1 MFVSVA
7 VPVPGLPLLTY
18 GVPDGIDVPV
28 RGARV
33 VVPLG
38 TRSVTG
44 LVVGDASA
52 GGDGEIRDVID
63 VLDRTAFLPEAV
75 VALCLW
81 VADYYLSGPGDA
93 LAAAMPPGAW
103 VESERTF
110 RLTALG
116 QDAAPGDGDTVRS
129 AVLRHL
135 AGGARTT
142 RALARAAGGR
152 SVDSTLRVLERGGMI
167 ERVTA
172 LKGRGDAF
180 RTELVAHLTP
190 AGRTVAGSLEPDVV
204 RLTESQRQA
213 LAVLVESADGVP
225 TMALR
230 EQRVALATLRRLA
243 ARGLVHLESRVRERD
258 PFLAGAAPA
267 LPPTSHAL
275 TTEQSAAFDS
285 LSALIDARSY
295 QSALVHGVTGS
306 GKTELYLRLAG
317 HALAAGRRV
326 LVMVPE
332 IALTPQVA
340 AQFRAKFAERV
351 AIQHSGLA
359 PGERH
364 DQWHRIRRGE
374 VDIVVGTRSAV
385 FAPLEN
391 VGLVVVDE
399 EHDGAYKQEEAP
411 RYHGRDV
418 AVVRAREAGALV
430 VLGSATPA
438 METYFNAEQGRYKR
452 VHLARRVMDRPLAQV
467 EVVDLRAEYASEGP
481 DVVLSRRLR
490 EAISAR
496 IAAGQQGLLLL
507 NRRGFA
513 TSVLCRQCGHVF
525 ECPNCSVTLTVHRQQ
540 KSAGRAVCHY
550 CNYSVRV
557 PSACVKCAAPYL
569 EQIGF
574 GTDRVLTEVEG
585 LFPGVRAARVD
596 RDTMQKRGALPK
608 TLDRFRRGE
617 LDLLVGTQMI
627 AKGHDFPRVTLVG
640 VVSADLGLGLAD
652 FRAAER
658 TFQLL
663 TQVAGRAG
671 RGGEAG
677 EAIIQTVHPDHYGIK
692 RAVAQ
697 DYEGFFAE
705 ELRFR
710 RAMAYPP
717 AVGLTSIVVRGRT
730 YGQAM
735 QDASDLAAVLQR
747 AGKGAFALLGPA
759 PAPLARLR
767 GEYRVQMFLKT
778 RHRAATR
785 GAVRVAL
792 DAMPELGRRVTVDV
806 DPVGML

>member
-7 VPVPGLPLLTY
+7 VPVPSLPLLTY
-18 GVPDGIDVPV
+18 AVPAGLAMPP

-33 VVPLG
+33 LVPLG
-38 TRSVTG
+38 TRRVTG
-44 LVVGDASA
+44 LVVGETAVG
-52 GGDGEIRDVID
+52 GGDTRDLED
-63 VLDRTAFLPEAV
+63 VLDSTPFLPEAV

-81 VADYYLSGPGDA
+81 VADYYLAGPGDA

-103 VESERTF
+103 IESERTF
-110 RLTALG
+110 RLTADG
-116 QDAAPGDGDTVRS
+116 QARARTDSDDLR
-129 AVLRHL
+129 AVLLRHL
-135 AGGARTT
+135 LGGARTSL
-142 RALARAAGGR
+142 ALARAAGGR
-152 SVDSTLRVLERGGMI
+152 AVDSALRALERDGLV

-172 LKGRGDAF
+172 LRGRREAF
-180 RTELVAHLTP
+180 RTELVAHLTT
-190 AGRTVAGSLEPDVV
+190 AGRTLAGVDEVSAA
-204 RLTESQRQA
+204 RLTELQRQA
-213 LAVLVESADGVP
+213 LTTLAASADGVS
-225 TMALR
+225 TTVLR
-230 EQRVALATLRRLA
+230 GQRVSLATLRRLA
-243 ARGLVHLESRVRERD
+243 ARGLVHVESRVRERD
-258 PFLAGAAPA
+258 PFLSGAAAA
-267 LPPTSHAL
+267 LPPTAHAL
-275 TTEQSAAFDS
+275 TVEQAAAFDV
-285 LSALIDARSY
+285 LSRLVDARAY
-295 QSALVHGVTGS
+295 QAALVHGVTGS
-306 GKTELYLRLAG
+306 GKTELYLRLAR
-317 HALAAGRRV
+317 HTVAAGRRV
-326 LVMVPE
+326 LVLVPE

-340 AQFRAKFAERV
+340 AQFRAVFGDRV

-374 VDIVVGTRSAV
+374 VDVVVGTRSAV
-385 FAPLEN
+385 FAPLEQ

-399 EHDGAYKQEEAP
+399 EHDGSYKQEEAP

-418 AVVRAREAGALV
+418 AVVRAHAAGALV

-438 METYFNAEQGRYKR
+438 METYFNAEQARYQR
-452 VHLARRVMDRPLAQV
+452 VTLTRRVLDRPLARV

-490 EAISAR
+490 EAVATR
-496 IAAGQQGLLLL
+496 LAAGQQTLLLL

-525 ECPNCSVTLTVHRQQ
+525 ECPNCSVTLTVHRHP
-540 KSAGRAVCHY
+540 KGAGRAVCHY

-557 PSACVKCAAPYL
+557 PTACVKCAAPYL

-574 GTDRVLTEVEG
+574 GTDRVLAEVEG
-585 LFPGVRAARVD
+585 MFPGIRAARVD
-596 RDTMQKRGALPK
+596 RDTMQKRGALPR

-617 LDLLVGTQMI
+617 LELLVGTQMI

-663 TQVAGRAG
+663 TQVSGRAG

-677 EAIIQTVHPDHYGIK
+677 EAIIQTLHPDHYSIR

-717 AVGLTSIVVRGRT
+717 AVGLINIVLRGRT

-735 QDASDLAAVLQR
+735 QDATDLASVLQR
-747 AGKGAFALLGPA
+747 EGKSTFALLGPA

-767 GEYRVQMFLKT
+767 GEYRVQVFLKT

-785 GAVRVAL
+785 AAVRAAL
-792 DAMPELGRRVTVDV
+792 AALPELGRRVTVDV